1 MASAKVMPSSVASS
15 RKKGHLEL
23 GKKKLEE
30 FRKKKAAK
38 QVVSAGQL
46 QQSSD
51 IGQYENPSKNNQLK
65 GDEYSSGGDG
75 TDVATTSGVMM
86 PYEGKEGGSSQDSD
100 VDSSTGMSVTSTAW
114 NYDNHSS
121 HENSIHE
128 ALKSRVSNSNESSTF
143 SELANGYHNH
153 WGEKIEHSGN
163 EEPKVGSVAG
173 FSIDQHIAFVPD
185 ITKPCIDGNVS
196 NSGLQ
201 LHNNNKNSSR
211 SHMQIMDVPS
221 AYNMGT
227 IPEKS
232 ESHSARKTLG
242 RLSTST
248 NIYDVKQPFQSSNVE
263 NHGTVGVGGRIA
275 DAINRHLNVENSTW
289 IAPEP
294 SSAGFSSGFGNS
306 SSDFTGYKTTFSRS
320 RPFFLDSLGLPRV
333 PSNILHGEPDS
344 TVTPVPYDSSKFQK
358 TEVQL
363 ASSLL
368 QPSADSFTEQSLSLT
383 TLDSFKENQLSLNTS
398 ASLNEEQ
405 QLKQGAREQDMPR
418 DHEFPYLNKDADF
431 AALEQ
436 HIEDLTTE
444 KFSLQHALE
453 TAQGLAGSLASE
465 NSSITDS
472 FNQQGK
478 VITQLKSDMERLQEE
493 IKAQML
499 ALESVKL
506 EYANAQLD
514 CNAADERAK
523 ILASEVISLEEKA
536 LRLRSN
542 ELKLEKQLEK
552 LNSEMTSYK
561 RKVSI
566 LEKERQDFQSTV
578 DALQEEKKALQS
590 MLRKTSTDGRTKVV
604 IENSSIKQDASTST
618 DDLDV
623 KDGETSA
630 EGTALHTGI
639 NSVQDVRPSV
649 ALSNCTSQSSF
660 VLSDRR
666 VDLPDGYG
674 DLPEDQLRMIEN
686 IKALISELSV
696 EKEELVQA
704 LRIESSNCSKL
715 KDLNK
720 DLSQKLEGQTQR
732 LELLTTQR
740 MADENVV
747 ARPIVTCS
755 THDTTEYAD
764 EGDEVVEKVL
774 GWIMK
779 LFPVGPKR
787 RNSKLL

>member
-23 GKKKLEE
+23 GKKKLDE

-51 IGQYENPSKNNQLK
+51 IGQYENTSKSDQLK

-75 TDVATTSGVMM
+75 TDVATTSGIMM
-86 PYEGKEGGSSQDSD
+86 PYEGKEGGSSQNSD
-100 VDSSTGMSVTSTAW
+100 VDSSTGMSITSTAW

-121 HENSIHE
+121 HENSVHE
-128 ALKSRVSNSNESSTF
+128 ALKSKVSNSNESSTF
-143 SELANGYHNH
+143 SELANGCHNH
-153 WGEKIEHSGN
+153 RGEKIEHSGN
-163 EEPKVGSVAG
+163 EEPKVGSAAG

-201 LHNNNKNSSR
+201 LHNKNKNSSR
-211 SHMQIMDVPS
+211 SHIQSMDVSS

-232 ESHSARKTLG
+232 ESHSERQTLG

-275 DAINRHLNVENSTW
+275 DAINHCLNVENSTW
-289 IAPEP
+289 LVPEP

-306 SSDFTGYKTTFSRS
+306 SSYKTTFSRP
-320 RPFFLDSLGLPRV
+320 RPFFLDSLGLARV
-333 PSNILHGEPDS
+333 PSNILHGEPDG
-344 TVTPVPYDSSKFQK
+344 TVTPVPYDSLKFQK
-358 TEVQL
+358 TEAQL

-368 QPSADSFTEQSLSLT
+368 QLSAESFTEQSLRLT

-405 QLKQGAREQDMPR
+405 QLKQGARDQDMPR

-431 AALEQ
+431 VALEQ
-436 HIEDLTTE
+436 HIEDLTKE
-444 KFSLQHALE
+444 KFSLQQALE

-465 NSSITDS
+465 NSSLTDS

-478 VITQLKSDMERLQEE
+478 VINQLKSDMERLQEE

-523 ILASEVISLEEKA
+523 IFASEVISLEEKA

-552 LNSEMTSYK
+552 LDSEMTSYK

-590 MLRKTSTDGRTKVV
+590 KLRKASTDGRIKGV
-604 IENSSIKQDASTST
+604 IENSSIKQDACTST

-630 EGTALHTGI
+630 EGTVLHGGI
-639 NSVQDVRPSV
+639 NSMQDVRPSV

-660 VLSDRR
+660 VLSESR
-666 VDLPDGYG
+666 VDLPDACG

-720 DLSQKLEGQTQR
+720 DLSQKFEAQTQR

-747 ARPIVTCS
+747 ARPIDTRS
-755 THDTTEYAD
+755 MHDTTEYAD

-779 LFPVGPKR
+779 LFPGGPKR
-787 RNSKLL
+787 RTSKLL